1 MTGCFAGN
9 IQPSTA
15 NAEFQ
20 SIHFHGLPRTGGR
33 LMTTITI
40 SSGVTSN
47 VSTPI
52 PNTTAYLVEGT
63 GALDVLSGGTVSGAI
78 TVKGGGQVTVSSGGK
93 VLSTVISS
101 GGAEVDFGTASN
113 TTIGGHGSQTVEA
126 GGFASNTFVDAGGEQ
141 DVFGSASGTTVET
154 SGLEVVKSGGFTI
167 NTTIVNG
174 GTLLVSS
181 GGVVDPTRIF
191 AGGTEIV
198 SGTDNGAQI
207 SGGVQKVF
215 GSASGATVF
224 TGSQVI
230 ESGGTASNTTVKVGG
245 TIFVSSGGVLSNTI
259 VSAGGIVDVEDGGSL
274 HVSGTTLSNAG
285 SINLL
290 GIAGSDGA
298 TLVIES
304 NVILSGGGKVSLSSS
319 GNNLITD
326 DGSARTLT
334 NLNNTISGAGT
345 IGDSD
350 LTLVN
355 SGTIDAN
362 IAGGT
367 LTIVTGANV

>member
-1 MTGCFAGN
+1 VA
-9 IQPSTA
+9 
-15 NAEFQ
+15 
-20 SIHFHGLPRTGGR
+20 
-33 LMTTITI
+33 
-40 SSGVTSN
+40 
-47 VSTPI
+47 
-52 PNTTAYLVEGT
+52 
-63 GALDVLSGGTVSGAI
+63 
-78 TVKGGGQVTVSSGGK
+78 
-93 VLSTVISS
+93 
-101 GGAEVDFGTASN
+101 
-113 TTIGGHGSQTVEA
+113 
-126 GGFASNTFVDAGGEQ
+126 
-141 DVFGSASGTTVET
+141 
-154 SGLEVVKSGGFTI
+154 
-167 NTTIVNG
+167 
-174 GTLLVSS
+174 
-181 GGVVDPTRIF
+181 DPTRIF

-230 ESGGTASNTTVKVGG
+230 ESGGRASNTTVKGGG
-245 TIFVSSGGVLSNTI
+245 TIFISSGGVLSNTI

-298 TLVIES
+298 TLLIDS

-326 DGSARTLT
+326 DGNSRTLT
-334 NLNNTISGAGT
+334 NLNNIISGAGA
-345 IGDSD
+345 IAGID

-362 IAGGT
+362 ISEGT
-367 LTIVTGANV
+367 LTIKTGANVITNAGLMEANGPITNLVISGSLTNLGTVEAFDATGNFTTATVSISGTTVTNSNTIVASAVNNFSLATVSISGAPSPIPKPSKRWRTMPPISLKTGASAKTGWAGPTSRSAPAAPLPIPALSWGRRPA

>member
-1 MTGCFAGN
+1 
-9 IQPSTA
+9 
-15 NAEFQ
+15 
-20 SIHFHGLPRTGGR
+20 
-33 LMTTITI
+33 MTTII
-40 SSGVTSN
+40 VSSGVTSN
-47 VSTPI
+47 VSTPT

-63 GALDVLSGGTVSGAI
+63 GVLDVLSGGTVSGPI
-78 TVKGGGQVTVSSGGK
+78 TVKAGGQVTVSSGGK

-101 GGAEVDFGTASN
+101 GGAEADFGTASN
-113 TTIGGHGSQTVEA
+113 TIISSHGSQTVEA
-126 GGFASNTFVDAGGEQ
+126 GGFASNTIVDAGGEQ
-141 DVFGSASGTTVET
+141 DVFGSASGTTIEI
-154 SGLEVVKSGGFTI
+154 SGTEVVKSGGVTI

-181 GGVVDPTRIF
+181 GGTADPTRIF
-191 AGGTEIV
+191 AGGTESI
-198 SGTDNGAQI
+198 SFGGTDNGAQI
-207 SGGVQKVF
+207 SGGIQKVF

-230 ESGGTASNTTVKVGG
+230 EFGGTASNTTVKAGG
-245 TIFVSSGGVLSNTI
+245 TIFISSGGVLSNTI
-259 VSAGGIVDVEDGGSL
+259 VSAGGIVDIEDGGSL
-274 HVSGTTLSNAG
+274 HLSGTTVSNAG

-290 GIAGSDGA
+290 GSAGGSGA
-298 TLVIES
+298 TLVIDL
-304 NVILSGGGKVSLSSS
+304 NAILSGGGKVSLSSS

-326 DGSARTLT
+326 DGNPRTLT

-362 IAGGT
+362 ISGGT
-367 LTIVTGANV
+367 LTIETGANLITNSGLMEATGRSLTSLSRAT